1 MTLYQNLKNEM
12 ENHRDFWN
20 YYGINYADVIR
31 DEKAAREFIYDY
43 FKGGSK
49 KYALDTWA
57 NCKNEFTKMRN
68 VHTVNVFFIGA
79 FLQRMIDEDIA
90 IKSEMT
96 SDYRFSYIW
105 YLVCLAHD
113 FGYVY
118 EKYSKG
124 YLELPGKYNYQR
136 CYRKPI
142 RGPKFFSRKR
152 WYQEHSIDIT
162 YLNPPFGSR
171 RRNLYYDYNEIHIL
185 DSNIEYNNGT
195 IIRKPRY
202 SESVKNNYFYYRLF
216 EMSVLDHGI
225 VGADEFFSKLVVNY
239 VKEYRKMA
247 SREYVWENIY
257 EFHNE
262 EGLHFCAE
270 QIKLFAYIA
279 DCIASHNIYKADVT
293 CEQKYRDYSLNIL
306 LSDKF
311 QSISYQDN
319 PLLFILCVADTVEP
333 SKKFTNYSNEDVL
346 KRISID
352 YNVNEN
358 FLYVEIDE
366 ELYNSVAGQEYVS
379 GIEGLENWCDIKV
392 RVALKEEK
400 DQ

>member
-31 DEKAAREFIYDY
+31 DEKSAREFIYDY

-57 NCKNEFTKMRN
+57 NSKNEFIQMRN

-124 YLELPGKYNYQR
+124 YLELPGKHNYQR

-152 WYQEHSIDIT
+152 WYQEHGIDIA

-171 RRNLYYDYNEIHIL
+171 RRNLYYGYNEIHIL

-195 IIRKPRY
+195 IIKRPRY
-202 SESVKNNYFYYRLF
+202 SESVKNNYSTFP
-216 EMSVLDHGI
+216 
-225 VGADEFFSKLVVNY
+225 A
-239 VKEYRKMA
+239 
-247 SREYVWENIY
+247 
-257 EFHNE
+257 
-262 EGLHFCAE
+262 
-270 QIKLFAYIA
+270 
-279 DCIASHNIYKADVT
+279 
-293 CEQKYRDYSLNIL
+293 
-306 LSDKF
+306 
-311 QSISYQDN
+311 
-319 PLLFILCVADTVEP
+319 
-333 SKKFTNYSNEDVL
+333 
-346 KRISID
+346 
-352 YNVNEN
+352 
-358 FLYVEIDE
+358 
-366 ELYNSVAGQEYVS
+366 
-379 GIEGLENWCDIKV
+379 
-392 RVALKEEK
+392 
-400 DQ
+400 